1 MSAAAW
7 RVLARAWAV
16 RDLLS
21 GERERS
27 ELLVGNEMKL
37 ARREGFELQRGELVR
52 GCSGI
57 RVGQEGGRQFRTSED
72 RCYTN
77 DEAVSEP

>member
-57 RVGQEGGRQFRTSED
+57 RVVPREWQTVSNASARQFQFQRN
-72 RCYTN
+72 RQ
-77 DEAVSEP
+77 